1 MKKKSIK
8 LTEEE
13 NTILFHLIK
22 KMNAQRYKG
31 NFPMTKEEQEFLNG
45 TLLYQVSHGDYK

>member
-8 LTEEE
+8 LTKEE
-13 NTILFHLIK
+13 NAILFHLIK
-22 KMNAQRYKG
+22 QMNAQRYKG
-31 NFPMTKEEQEFLNG
+31 NFLMNKEEQEFLNG

>member
-13 NTILFHLIK
+13 NAILFHLIK
-22 KMNAQRYKG
+22 QMNAQRYKG
-31 NFPMTKEEQEFLNG
+31 NFPMTEEEQDFLNG
-45 TLLYQVSHGDYK
+45 TLLYQVSHGDYE

>member
-13 NTILFHLIK
+13 NAILFRLIR

-31 NFPMTKEEQEFLNG
+31 NFPMTEEEQDFLNG